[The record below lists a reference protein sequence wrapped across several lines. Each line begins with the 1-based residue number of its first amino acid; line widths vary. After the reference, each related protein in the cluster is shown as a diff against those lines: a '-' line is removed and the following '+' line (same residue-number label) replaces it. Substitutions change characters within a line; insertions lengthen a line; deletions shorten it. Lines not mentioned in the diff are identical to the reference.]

1 MSGSNLRRR
10 ILSSFPTRR
19 GTVTPRDLA
28 RVTQSSSRRTRTRFW
43 RTCRRTFLGFKELVL
58 VCCDGFGISGLAIFV
73 NKCRKYIEPRNCKG
87 TEQCFLYRS
96 VSYFFVMDGCI
107 YWNME
112 QNNLIQRNFTF
123 DFLCLLDHL

>member
-10 ILSSFPTRR
+10 ILSLFPIRR

-28 RVTQSSSRRTRTRFW
+28 QVTRSSSRCTRTRFW
-43 RTCRRTFLGFKELVL
+43 RTCWRTFLGFKELVL

-87 TEQCFLYRS
+87 TEQCFLYRMNCFDWNCLIIN
-96 VSYFFVMDGCI
+96 VVEFFYPRVIWM
-107 YWNME
+107 
-112 QNNLIQRNFTF
+112 
-123 DFLCLLDHL
+123 